1 MATDS
6 EGSAIL
12 ASLAVV
18 NTQLSSLHEDMREMK
33 SLLKGDG
40 DSPGLQMR
48 VDRLEQIAQRNTSL
62 HVIWGS
68 ATISAIVAWVFSKL
82 P

>member
-1 MATDS
+1 MATDN
-6 EGSAIL
+6 EGAAIL
-12 ASLAVV
+12 ASLAVI
-18 NTQLSSLHEDMREMK
+18 NSQLTTLHTDMREMK

-48 VDRLEQIAQRNTSL
+48 VDRLEQVAQRNTSL

-68 ATISAIVAWVFSKL
+68 AIISAVVAWFFSKL